1 MAEVVETVD
10 TLEREGRGEGRPAKR
25 PRTDQFAADLE
36 EAVRRS
42 LRAPP
47 AAPRPGCS
55 HWGAPAPAPPR
66 SPPPAPPQGGPDYEE
81 QYHELY
87 RSHRRLV
94 EALQGS
100 LECPVCMET
109 IRTAPVPCC
118 RNGHLI
124 CGVCVQRTFLCPTC
138 RAPMSL
144 ASGQR
149 CVSHSA
155 NRLIDLLPHP
165 CTHRDSGCPVEELLA
180 ELVTHE
186 ARCRY
191 RQVRCPHHQCLVS
204 CPLATLEDHLTRHP
218 GSAPTPPA
226 AAAPLATTR
235 HFPLAPALPG
245 EQAAFRLRSLEPLR
259 FRHAGHTLYLQN
271 IASRDARHLYTF
283 VQAEAT
289 REECDRLSATISVAS
304 LNPYAVSGVRQTVRP
319 TPLDLHCWDDLPAI
333 GEAVVLTERAVISV
347 LTYDGERKR
356 YQFKVEVEVKE
367 DEPEVVPQ

>member
-1 MAEVVETVD
+1 M
-10 TLEREGRGEGRPAKR
+10 
-25 PRTDQFAADLE
+25 
-36 EAVRRS
+36 
-42 LRAPP
+42 
-47 AAPRPGCS
+47 
-55 HWGAPAPAPPR
+55 
-66 SPPPAPPQGGPDYEE
+66 
-81 QYHELY
+81 
-87 RSHRRLV
+87 
-94 EALQGS
+94 
-100 LECPVCMET
+100 
-109 IRTAPVPCC
+109 
-118 RNGHLI
+118 
-124 CGVCVQRTFLCPTC
+124 
-138 RAPMSL
+138 
-144 ASGQR
+144 
-149 CVSHSA
+149 
-155 NRLIDLLPHP
+155 
-165 CTHRDSGCPVEELLA
+165 
-180 ELVTHE
+180 
-186 ARCRY
+186 
-191 RQVRCPHHQCLVS
+191 RCPHHQCLVS

-218 GSAPTPPA
+218 GSPTPPA